1 MGAIFEAI
9 YSVSEEAKHPN
20 VLLFENLRRLYDLT
34 STLKIDA
41 IKEWRRKAQVKYREH
56 LQAYVESIL
65 GRPMAQLSAFFEGV
79 EAELAQ
85 GTSIKEVAYK
95 FDYNKKKL
103 QAVLKLYPG
112 KEVQDTN
119 GVTTVVVALMMVR
132 SSPDVHCICS
142 ALAPYLLVQGTALSC
157 LWNLDHMYFM
167 HLQVKKGLEGTFKR
181 MCRHLSDEDLVDVV
195 WRSVQ
200 EEFIKQYQRFQQL
213 IDQCYGEGQKLEFTA
228 DDVLQYFSEIAQEYN

>member
-119 GVTTVVVALMMVR
+119 GV
-132 SSPDVHCICS
+132 
-142 ALAPYLLVQGTALSC
+142 
-157 LWNLDHMYFM
+157 
-167 HLQVKKGLEGTFKR
+167 KKGLEGTFKR